1 MLFQPIAPCDATISS
16 DGAPPRSELKRP
28 SPQRLKRG
36 RGVRLTGYDA
46 FEVDA
51 YLAAANHDGEND
63 ETDYYDPSACIERA
77 IKVARGGVLPIN
89 WHVARELKEN
99 LSQMDSAMKLGKDK
113 DKL

>member
-1 MLFQPIAPCDATISS
+1 MLFQPIAPCDATETSA
-16 DGAPPRSELKRP
+16 GALPGAELKRP

-36 RGVRLTGYDA
+36 RGVRLSGYDA

-77 IKVARGGVLPIN
+77 IKVARGGVLPTD
-89 WHVARELKEN
+89 WDVARELKDN
-99 LSQMDSAMKLGKDK
+99 LLQMEGAMKLGKSSDQS
-113 DKL
+113 